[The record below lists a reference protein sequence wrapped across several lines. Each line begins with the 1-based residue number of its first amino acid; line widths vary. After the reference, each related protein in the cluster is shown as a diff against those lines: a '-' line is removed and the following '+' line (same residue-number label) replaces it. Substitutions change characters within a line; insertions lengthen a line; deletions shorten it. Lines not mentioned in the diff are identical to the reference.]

1 MKNIALIPARL
12 GSSRFPGKPLVKI
25 LGKPLIQH
33 VWEGTS
39 KSKLLDYVC
48 VCTCDQEIFNFLRS
62 IKANVVMTS
71 NTHTRASDRC
81 AEGLISLEKKFD
93 LKFENIVMVQGDEP
107 MVNSNMI
114 EKSLTPIIN
123 NECNITNLLGPFHS
137 NDEFESKN
145 SIKVVVDNNHN
156 ALYFSRNTI
165 PSKSSYQDLNVGKQ
179 VCVISW
185 KRDFLIK
192 FNEMKETKLEIQ
204 ESVDM
209 LRLLENNLKIKLIPI
224 DQISQPIDT
233 PEDVKVVEDLILKS
247 NKN

>member
-48 VCTCDQEIFNFLRS
+48 VCTCDQKIFNFLQS

-107 MVNSNMI
+107 MVDSNMI
-114 EKSLTPIIN
+114 EKSLNPIIN
-123 NECNITNLLGPFHS
+123 NECNVTNLLGPFHS
-137 NDEFESKN
+137 NEEFESKN
-145 SIKVVVDNNHN
+145 SIKVVVDNNNN
-156 ALYFSRNTI
+156 ALYFSRNII
-165 PSKSSYQDLNVGKQ
+165 PSKTSYQDLNVGKQ

-209 LRLLENNLKIKLIPI
+209 LRLLENNFKIKLIPI

-233 PEDVKVVEDLILKS
+233 PEDVKVVENLILQL

>member
-25 LGKPLIQH
+25 LGKPLIQY

-48 VCTCDQEIFNFLRS
+48 VCTCDQEIFNFLKS
-62 IKANVVMTS
+62 INANVVMTS

-123 NECNITNLLGPFHS
+123 NECDVTNLLGPFHS
-137 NDEFESKN
+137 NYEFESKN
-145 SIKVVVDNNHN
+145 SIKVVVDNNYN
-156 ALYFSRNTI
+156 ALYFSRNII

-209 LRLLENNLKIKLIPI
+209 LRLLENGYKIKLIPI
-224 DQISQPIDT
+224 NQISQPVDS
-233 PEDVKVVEDLILKS
+233 PEDIKVLEKLILKA
-247 NKN
+247 K

>member
-48 VCTCDQEIFNFLRS
+48 VCTCDDEIFKFLKS
-62 IKANVVMTS
+62 INANVVMTS
-71 NTHTRASDRC
+71 STHTRASDRC
-81 AEGLISLEKKFD
+81 AEGLVFLEKKFN
-93 LKFENIVMVQGDEP
+93 LKFENVVMVQGDEP
-107 MVNSNMI
+107 MVNSIMI

-123 NECNITNLLGPFHS
+123 NECNVTNLLGPFHS
-137 NDEFESKN
+137 NEEFKSKN
-145 SIKVVVDNNHN
+145 SIKVVIDNDYN
-156 ALYFSRNTI
+156 ALYFSRNII
-165 PSKSSYQDLNVGKQ
+165 PSNSSYRDFNVGKQ

-192 FNEMKETKLEIQ
+192 FNQMKETKLEIQ

-209 LRLLENNLKIKLIPI
+209 LRLLENNFKIKLIPI
-224 DQISQPIDT
+224 DQISQPIDS
-233 PEDVKVVEDLILKS
+233 PEDVKVVENLILKS

>member
-48 VCTCDQEIFNFLRS
+48 VCTCDQEIFNFLKS
-62 IKANVVMTS
+62 INANVVMTS

-145 SIKVVVDNNHN
+145 SIKVVVDNSYN
-156 ALYFSRNTI
+156 ALYFSRNII

-192 FNEMKETKLEIQ
+192 FNEMKETTLEIQ

-209 LRLLENNLKIKLIPI
+209 LRLLENNFKIKLIPI

-233 PEDVKVVEDLILKS
+233 PEDVKVVENLILKS

>member
-48 VCTCDQEIFNFLRS
+48 VCTCDHEIYEFLKS
-62 IKANVVMTS
+62 IDANVVMTS
-71 NTHTRASDRC
+71 SSHTRASDRC

-137 NDEFESKN
+137 NEEFESKN

-156 ALYFSRNTI
+156 ALYFSRNII

-209 LRLLENNLKIKLIPI
+209 LRLLENNFKIKLIPI
-224 DQISQPIDT
+224 DQISQPIDS